1 MKMKKLIPTA
11 FSLAAGA
18 LPTLAA
24 TTAPQK
30 PNIIFILADDLGIGD
45 VSCYG
50 ADNRKTP
57 NIDKLA
63 QKGLRFTHAYT
74 APLCG
79 PSRALIMTGRYAFR
93 TGATNQDRVAAWEST
108 DEVLTAAYLKPAGYA
123 TSIIGKWS
131 QFSFDPLLVG
141 FDDNLRF
148 KASGCYWGTADD
160 ADADDDQKS
169 KKGSYLLNGKTLPL
183 NKADYMPDVMQAH
196 LFEFITQH
204 RNEPFYVYYS
214 MSHVH
219 GVIVRTPDSPAS
231 GGDKESF
238 YVDNCAYMDK
248 LVGGL
253 MDELDR
259 QKLSEN
265 TILIFV
271 GDNGTSK
278 GPSERSMIGGRR
290 LIGQKGSMQEGGAL
304 VPLIVYW
311 PGVTPKGKVCDDLTD
326 STDFLPTL
334 AEIVG
339 VQLPKDKVFDGR
351 SLVPQLRGEKGTP
364 RDWIF
369 IQLARMWYVR
379 EAGWKLNQA
388 GELYDMSQSP
398 FEEILV
404 PADTVNPVAIAARK
418 RLQIALDQLNP
429 AGGILDD
436 GDGSGRHG
444 NKAAREAKKAAKAA
458 RAAKKAAKVAK
469 KNAETS
475 PTQSSMVITNTEN
488 K

>member
-1 MKMKKLIPTA
+1 MRGMTRMKMHKLFPAA

-18 LPTLAA
+18 LPAFAA
-24 TTAPQK
+24 ATAPQK

-79 PSRALIMTGRYAFR
+79 PSRACIMTGRYAFR
-93 TGATNQDRVAAWEST
+93 TGATNQDRVTLWKST
-108 DEVLTAAYLKPAGYA
+108 HEVLTAAYLKPAGYV

-131 QFSFDPLLVG
+131 QFTFDPSEAG
-141 FDDNLRF
+141 FDDSLRF
-148 KASGCYWGTADD
+148 KGSGCYWGPDG
-160 ADADDDQKS
+160 DDDQKS
-169 KKGSYLLNGKTLPL
+169 KKDVYYLNGKTV
-183 NKADYMPDVMQAH
+183 KQGKTEYMPDLMQTH
-196 LFEFITQH
+196 LFEFITKH
-204 RNEPFYVYYS
+204 RAEPFYIYYS

-219 GVIVRTPDSPAS
+219 GEIVRTPDSAP
-231 GGDKESF
+231 GGDKESL
-238 YVDNCAYMDK
+238 YVDNCTYMDK
-248 LVGGL
+248 LVGNL
-253 MDELDR
+253 VDELER

-271 GDNGTSK
+271 GDNGTAK
-278 GPSERSMIGGRR
+278 TPSARSTIGGKR
-290 LIGQKGSMQEGGAL
+290 LIGEKGTMLEGGAL

-311 PGVTPKGKVCDDLTD
+311 PGVTPKGKVSDDLTD

-334 AEIVG
+334 AEIAG

-369 IQLARMWYVR
+369 IELAKNWYVR
-379 EAGWKLNQA
+379 EASWKLNQSN
-388 GELYDMSQSP
+388 ELFNMSGAP

-404 PADTVNPVAIAARK
+404 PADKESPEAAAARQ
-418 RLQIALDQLNP
+418 RLQAVLTQLDP
-429 AGGILDD
+429 AGGIMDD
-436 GDGSGRHG
+436 GDGSGRHA
-444 NKAAREAKKAAKAA
+444 NKAEKKAKASSAKKSPKT
-458 RAAKKAAKVAK
+458 
-469 KNAETS
+469 ET
-475 PTQSSMVITNTEN
+475 E
-488 K
+488 

>member
-1 MKMKKLIPTA
+1 
-11 FSLAAGA
+11 
-18 LPTLAA
+18 
-24 TTAPQK
+24 
-30 PNIIFILADDLGIGD
+30 
-45 VSCYG
+45 
-50 ADNRKTP
+50 
-57 NIDKLA
+57 
-63 QKGLRFTHAYT
+63 LRFTHAYT

-131 QFSFDPLLVG
+131 QFRFDPLTAG

-148 KASGCYWGTADD
+148 KGSGCYWGTADG
-160 ADADDDQKS
+160 DDDEKS
-169 KKGSYLLNGKTLPL
+169 KRDSYLLNGKTMPL
-183 NKADYMPDVMQAH
+183 NKADYMPDIMQAH

-219 GVIVRTPDSPAS
+219 GEIVRTPDSRAS

-253 MDELDR
+253 MDELNR

-271 GDNGTSK
+271 GDNGTAK
-278 GPSERSMIGGRR
+278 TPSARSMIGGRR

-334 AEIVG
+334 VEIAG
-339 VQLPKDKVFDGR
+339 TQLPKDKVFDGR
-351 SLVPQLRGEKGTP
+351 SFVPQLRGEKGAP

-369 IQLARMWYVR
+369 IELARNWYVR
-379 EAGWKLNQA
+379 EAGWKLNQSN
-388 GELYDMSQSP
+388 ELFNMSGAP

-404 PADTVNPVAIAARK
+404 PADNESPEASAARQ
-418 RLQIALDQLNP
+418 RLQKVLAELNP

-436 GDGSGRHG
+436 GDGSGRHA
-444 NKAAREAKKAAKAA
+444 NKAAKKAAKAA
-458 RAAKKAAKVAK
+458 K
-469 KNAETS
+469 KNRKTP
-475 PTQSSMVITNTEN
+475 PTKNTNTEN
-488 K
+488 Q

>member
-1 MKMKKLIPTA
+1 MKLNKLIPAA

-18 LPTLAA
+18 LPAVAA

-30 PNIIFILADDLGIGD
+30 PNIIFILADDLGVGD

-63 QKGLRFTHAYT
+63 QKGMRFTHAYT

-79 PSRALIMTGRYAFR
+79 PSRACIMTGRYAFR
-93 TGATNQDRVAAWEST
+93 TGATNQDRVTAWKST

-123 TSIIGKWS
+123 TSIVGKWS
-131 QFSFDPLLVG
+131 QFSFDPSEAG

-148 KASGCYWGTADD
+148 FASGRYWAEADK
-160 ADADDDQKS
+160 DDDPKS
-169 KKGSYLLNGKTLPL
+169 KKSIYLLNGKTMTQSKTEYLPDL
-183 NKADYMPDVMQAH
+183 MQAH
-196 LFEFITQH
+196 LFEFITKH

-219 GVIVRTPDSPAS
+219 GDIVRTPDSAPGNKDLYA
-231 GGDKESF
+231 
-238 YVDNCAYMDK
+238 DNCAYMDK

-253 MDELDR
+253 VEELER

-265 TILIFV
+265 TILIFF
-271 GDNGTSK
+271 GDNGTAGKPAATST
-278 GPSERSMIGGRR
+278 IGGRR
-290 LIGQKGSMQEGGAL
+290 LIGQKGTMQEGGAL

-311 PGVTPKGKVCDDLTD
+311 PGVTPKGKVSDDLID

-334 AEIVG
+334 AEIAG

-351 SLVPQLRGEKGTP
+351 SLVPQLRGEKGVP

-369 IQLARMWYVR
+369 IELAKNWYVR
-379 EAGWKLNQA
+379 EAGWKLNQSN
-388 GELYDMSQSP
+388 ELFNMSGAP

-404 PADTVNPVAIAARK
+404 PADKESPEAAAARQ
-418 RLQIALDQLNP
+418 RLQAVLAKLDP
-429 AGGILDD
+429 AGGIMDD
-436 GDGSGRHG
+436 GDGSGRHA
-444 NKAAREAKKAAKAA
+444 NKAEKKKAKASSAKNT
-458 RAAKKAAKVAK
+458 K
-469 KNAETS
+469 
-475 PTQSSMVITNTEN
+475 TEN
-488 K
+488 E